1 MGSRK
6 KLFVL
11 LLLLPVALCA
21 KAGTGIGKVEGVLNG
36 YVTDAVTK
44 KPLPGVVVSATIP
57 GTNNQKEVLTDADGY
72 FRFAELPASQVTV
85 EFNKKGYQPAKR
97 PNITIREKTAVSPVF
112 LLHMRLK
119 IYVDVMPSKFADT
132 LRYPSYKSTHEHGEC
147 CTGLR
152 SFFAIHPKGPVNHLL
167 RVAKCPFPHHFP
179 GRFFP
184 VHEDAGPVDLSRKP
198 GVTHKP

>member
-1 MGSRK
+1 MISIRAMTNTPCCACCR
-6 KLFVL
+6 
-11 LLLLPVALCA
+11 PVSGFPC
-21 KAGTGIGKVEGVLNG
+21 
-36 YVTDAVTK
+36 K
-44 KPLPGVVVSATIP
+44 KPGH
-57 GTNNQKEVLTDADGY
+57 
-72 FRFAELPASQVTV
+72 
-85 EFNKKGYQPAKR
+85 R
-97 PNITIREKTAVSPVF
+97 PNAPKKRNGAENSPVF

-152 SFFAIHPKGPVNHLL
+152 CFFAIHPKGPVNHLL

-184 VHEDAGPVDLSRKP
+184 VHEDAGPVDLPRKP
-198 GVTHKP
+198 GVTHKPEHQQ